1 MNIGKIKQDRIA
13 QNTNTYKVLFQIS
26 VISQGLISLIH
37 EAQILNLNRFTAYF
51 N

>member
-1 MNIGKIKQDRIA
+1 MSISKIKQDRIA

-26 VISQGLISLIH
+26 VNSQGLISLIH
-37 EAQILNLNRFTAYF
+37 EAQILNLYSFIAYF